1 MTADRFDIAMERAI
15 APIKGNLD
23 APEITSALGGAETIK
38 EFVYKKVMDI
48 LVPLIVVIGILV
60 SIL

>member
-1 MTADRFDIAMERAI
+1 MERAI